1 MFMCSCI
8 FLYVFVAATIAFR
21 MRGGIIK
28 VIVIHLNLLFLIRIG
43 ERDLSFYRH
52 IYRLHLDRP
61 SPYIDPLLI

>member
-21 MRGGIIK
+21 MRGII
-28 VIVIHLNLLFLIRIG
+28 IVYLHLFFLIRIG